1 MAFFLR
7 ILGMTVIILM
17 EGPGIRGFDKILQ
30 SVVYVNILE
39 EYILKSMRRR
49 MERVE
54 YEAEVVHWCL
64 SGPRMP
70 L

>member
-7 ILGMTVIILM
+7 NLGMTVIILM
-17 EGPGIRGFDKILQ
+17 EGLGIRGFDKILQ
-30 SVVYVNILE
+30 SGVYVNILE

-54 YEAEVVHWCL
+54 YEAEVVDWCL